1 MSTKKSKRVKK
12 IKKAIYNIFM
22 LIMPVMLGV
31 YLGLLANNWNE
42 ARKEDKLTQKMLTS
56 LVQEVLYNQEI
67 VEESIAYFYELRDSI
82 YYTNDKDSINPS
94 EYSFWKGLNPP
105 LLKSASFESATISGG
120 LTNIDLD
127 LLEQLSTTYN
137 QQEDLKNQT
146 ETYLFS
152 VINKI
157 GTKEL
162 DNRRYM
168 IILENYSHDQISA
181 EESLLKELERTK
193 SLLLHKMDDE

>member
-1 MSTKKSKRVKK
+1 MKKSKRVKK
-12 IKKAIYNIFM
+12 IKKVFYNIFM
-22 LIMPVMLGV
+22 LIMPIMLGV
-31 YLGLLANNWNE
+31 YFGLLANNWNE
-42 ARKEDKLTQKMLTS
+42 GRKQNELTQKMLSS
-56 LVQEVLYNQEI
+56 LVQEVIHNQRT

-82 YYTNDKDSINPS
+82 YYSNDKDSINPAKF
-94 EYSFWKGLNPP
+94 SFWKGLNPP
-105 LLKSASFESATISGG
+105 LLKSASFESATISGT

-162 DNRRYM
+162 SNRMYM

-181 EESLLKELERTK
+181 EEALLKELEQTK
-193 SLLLHKMDDE
+193 SLLLHKIVDE